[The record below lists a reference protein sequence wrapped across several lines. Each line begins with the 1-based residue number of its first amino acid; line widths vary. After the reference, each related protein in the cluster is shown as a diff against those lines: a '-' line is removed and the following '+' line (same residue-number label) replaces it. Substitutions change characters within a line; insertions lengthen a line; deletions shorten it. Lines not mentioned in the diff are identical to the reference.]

1 MSCMEVTSG
10 EAITVSIGNGGREA
24 PSAGCREAIFPAT
37 KTHPNLGV
45 VSSFFPQVHLGFF
58 PHILNPMYYIHSFPS
73 QCPPFKSKCPVRL
86 IVQLALQFSQSQDG
100 VQSDVLQISA
110 WRLRT

>member
-1 MSCMEVTSG
+1 MSCMVVTSG

-24 PSAGCREAIFPAT
+24 PRAGCREAIFPET

-45 VSSFFPQVHLGFF
+45 VSSFFPQVLLWFF
-58 PHILNPMYYIHSFPS
+58 PHILNPMDYIHFFPN
-73 QCPPFKSKCPVRL
+73 QCPPFKSRCPVRL
-86 IVQLALQFSQSQDG
+86 IVQLVLQFSQSEDG
-100 VQSDVLQISA
+100 VQSDVQPVSA